1 MSSAPR
7 ILVVDDDLVVL
18 EATSIVLE
26 SAGYITTTARDG
38 LQALM
43 SLAQEQPDLVL
54 LDVNMPVMDGIEVC
68 QRIKANP
75 KLESVFV
82 VLISGERR
90 DSISK
95 SIGLEGG
102 ADGYLT
108 RPMPAR
114 EFLANIQTLLRLRA
128 AEVSARQQERQ
139 IRELI
144 EATEDG
150 ILVIDPEGHALFAN
164 PAARSLLNR
173 EEKEIVGQLV
183 GMPLGDE
190 TPTEIDLVRP
200 DGRRQVV
207 DMRVRKI
214 IWQDQEVLLA
224 SLRDVTTR
232 KEAEETV
239 HRLNDLLEERVAART
254 QELKLAQ
261 ERLARQ
267 ERLALLGQWAG
278 SVGHELRNPLA
289 VISNAAYYLRLILAD
304 ADESITDYLKV
315 IDDEVLTAGKIV
327 SNLLSFA
334 HIGAADRKS
343 VQVEQLVKQVLDR
356 HPPPRRITVNVQ
368 MSEKLPPIY
377 VDPQQIDQVL
387 DNLLRNAYDAMS
399 NRGEVK
405 LMAEAGPGSDTV
417 ILSILDSGPGIPQQ
431 DIDRIFEP
439 LYSTKPSG
447 IGLGLAISRGLADAN
462 KGKIFVESTP
472 GQGSAF
478 RLRLPAV
485 EEK

>member
-7 ILVVDDDLVVL
+7 ILVADDDLVVL
-18 EATSIVLE
+18 EATRIILE
-26 SAGYITTTARDG
+26 SAGYNIITAGDG
-38 LQALM
+38 LQALH
-43 SLAQEQPDLVL
+43 SVSQNHPDLIL
-54 LDVNMPVMDGIEVC
+54 LDVNMPGMDGIEVC
-68 QRIKANP
+68 RRIKADAT
-75 KLESVFV
+75 LESVFV

-90 DSISK
+90 DSISR
-95 SIGLEGG
+95 SVGLEGG

-114 EFLANIQTLLRLRA
+114 EFLANIHTMLRLRA
-128 AEVSARQQERQ
+128 AEVSARQKERQ
-139 IRELI
+139 LRELI

-150 ILVIDPEGHALFAN
+150 VLVIDPEGHALFAN
-164 PAARSLLNR
+164 PAASSLLNR
-173 EEKEIVGQLV
+173 EEADIVGHLI

-232 KEAEETV
+232 KEAEETL

-254 QELKLAQ
+254 QELQLAQ

-289 VISNAAYYLRLILAD
+289 VINNAVYYLRLVMTKSDLTVL
-304 ADESITDYLKV
+304 EYLKV
-315 IDDEVLTAGKIV
+315 IEEEAQLASKIV

-334 HIGAADRKS
+334 HIGAADRTA
-343 VQVEQLVKQVLDR
+343 VELDKLVKQVLDR
-356 HPPPRRITVNVQ
+356 HTPPRSVTVEMQ
-368 MSEKLPPIY
+368 LDEKLPPVF
-377 VDPQQIDQVL
+377 VDPQQISQIL
-387 DNLLRNAYDAMS
+387 DNLLRNAYDAMG

-405 LMAEAGPGSDTV
+405 LSVQAGPQADTV
-417 ILSILDSGPGIPQQ
+417 IISIQDSGPGIPEE
-431 DIDRIFEP
+431 DIERIFEP
-439 LYSTKPSG
+439 LYSTKKSG
-447 IGLGLAISRGLADAN
+447 IGLGLSISRGLVEAN
-462 KGKIFVESTP
+462 KGKITVESEP
-472 GQGSAF
+472 GQGATF
-478 RLRLPAV
+478 CLQLPAI
-485 EEK
+485 EGK